1 MKNKWRCCLSRCI
14 LKLPYAYIYVCVNVQ
29 PKLASGNSWLFWIF
43 PGLAV
48 GLRQLSLAYSNA
60 EHPGHIYDLTHFL
73 IGIFWIATTEKK
85 QTLPQCAGPN
95 FWVVERSLG
104 NRSEI
109 KCGHWKSTS
118 SSISFDVS
126 DKNQWTIDFPP
137 GHQKSQAL
145 DVEVLP
151 DLAWWDRSSHDP
163 SPKGPKGRNGI
174 NWWIWI
180 WMIHGIFLWD

>member
-1 MKNKWRCCLSRCI
+1 MKNKWRFCLSRCI
-14 LKLPYAYIYVCVNVQ
+14 LKLPYAYIYIYVCVNVQ

-60 EHPGHIYDLTHFL
+60 EHPGHIYDFDSLSDWHFL
-73 IGIFWIATTEKK
+73 DCNDRKKK
-85 QTLPQCAGPN
+85 QTLPPCAGPN

-151 DLAWWDRSSHDP
+151 DLAWWM
-163 SPKGPKGRNGI
+163 GPVVPWPQPQGPQG
-174 NWWIWI
+174 
-180 WMIHGIFLWD
+180 